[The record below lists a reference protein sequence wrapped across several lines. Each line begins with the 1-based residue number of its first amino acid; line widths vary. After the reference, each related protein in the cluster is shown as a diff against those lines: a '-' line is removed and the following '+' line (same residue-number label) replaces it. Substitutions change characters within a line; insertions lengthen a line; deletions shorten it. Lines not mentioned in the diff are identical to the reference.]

1 MYELPKEYLSLVYLR
16 LGCTLSVEYVCRIWN
31 TLHRGDTLRVKEIIE
46 TNSEIILTGICSD
59 VEEAVRVCK
68 YLTAVGVLVRYE
80 KTMITFEV

>member
-16 LGCTLSVEYVCRIWN
+16 LGCVLSAEYVCRIWN
-31 TLHRGDTLRVKEIIE
+31 TLHREDTLRVKEIIE

-59 VEEAVRVCK
+59 VEEALRICK
-68 YLTAVGVLVRYE
+68 YLTAIGVLVRYE